1 MSTHIPE
8 ERMDAWRAFLQ
19 AHAAVIRAL
28 ESEMQ
33 KEQGLPL
40 TWYEIL
46 VWLNRAPEG
55 RLRMQE
61 LADSVLLSR
70 SGLTR
75 LMDRMSEAGL
85 VKREACSHDR
95 RGMYAVITPEGKA
108 ALERSAPEHL
118 RGVQEHFLRHL
129 DDADVQAMRRAL
141 SKVLA
146 SEKGE
151 SSGDCGN

>member
-1 MSTHIPE
+1 MSIQIPE
-8 ERMDAWRAFLQ
+8 ERMEAWRAFLQ
-19 AHAAVIRAL
+19 AHAAVIRTL
-28 ESEMQ
+28 EREMQ
-33 KEQGLPL
+33 EEQGLPL

-46 VWLNRAPEG
+46 VWLDHAPEG
-55 RLRMQE
+55 RLRMQD

-75 LMDRMSEAGL
+75 LMDRMTEAGL
-85 VKREACSHDR
+85 VTREACSYDR
-95 RGMYAVITPEGKA
+95 RGMNAVITPEGRA
-108 ALERSAPEHL
+108 ALERSAPGHL

-151 SSGDCGN
+151 ASGDCGD